1 MALSHACSLY
11 SKKGKEE
18 GSGRCSCT
26 YLSACRGYG
35 VLWAPASDSLLLC
48 DPHTATQDLTPV
60 LLTLS
65 LVPKVWAHPF
75 ASRYEKVPLRDLMD
89 GHRPPQPIKLTGQ
102 QISPQQLCYRIRL
115 GTFNALFKPREGSSP
130 KLQCIAFSIRSAAS
144 FKEWECFRPTYY

>member
-1 MALSHACSLY
+1 MQLIFKKGEGGGLRQMSLY
-11 SKKGKEE
+11 LLTSVPRLQCAV
-18 GSGRCSCT
+18 GSCYS
-26 YLSACRGYG
+26 LPSAVWSSHY
-35 VLWAPASDSLLLC
+35 
-48 DPHTATQDLTPV
+48 HTRPYTSAA
-60 LLTLS
+60 TLS

-75 ASRYEKVPLRDLMD
+75 ASRYEKVPLRGLMD